1 MFLGNEYLPARMS
14 WNYLKGR
21 TKKQSNVSCIPSV
34 SLIRG
39 SLVTFRKG
47 CQSFFANGFLPGT
60 ISECWNAYKS
70 TSVTNLESSVLLNC
84 TYYKPHCWTAKGWF
98 TSNQSKPVYILKNPP
113 PICFWHLISIF
124 WELRLL
130 ASHCLFFTLQF
141 TLCVVKCRD
150 SKMLQLF
157 KKNNAELISY
167 LKRIIGRV
175 KINLE
180 RPAFDLFC
188 RMEMLHINAW
198 ILYIPFSC
206 PCIKSKGFAQWNF
219 KKIKC
224 AHEFQLKAQKVLHV
238 STT

>member
-70 TSVTNLESSVLLNC
+70 TLVTNLESSVLLNC

-113 PICFWHLISIF
+113 PHLFLAPNKHLLGTETVSI
-124 WELRLL
+124 
-130 ASHCLFFTLQF
+130 TLPVF
-141 TLCVVKCRD
+141 YLTIYTLCC
-150 SKMLQLF
+150 KMQRLQ
-157 KKNNAELISY
+157 NASAL
-167 LKRIIGRV
+167 
-175 KINLE
+175 
-180 RPAFDLFC
+180 
-188 RMEMLHINAW
+188 
-198 ILYIPFSC
+198 
-206 PCIKSKGFAQWNF
+206 
-219 KKIKC
+219 
-224 AHEFQLKAQKVLHV
+224 
-238 STT
+238 